1 MVRCESKYGHKE
13 NTCLKNIELHAPN
26 VKTILALLINII
38 GVWLFKK
45 HDNLHFNNE
54 QDIHYKL
61 QNYKKIATVSIG
73 FAKHFVFSIPYE
85 MWASRKEVTMK
96 L

>member
-54 QDIHYKL
+54 QDIHISS
-61 QNYKKIATVSIG
+61 KITRKSQQSQLDLLSI
-73 FAKHFVFSIPYE
+73 FYFPYPT
-85 MWASRKEVTMK
+85 RCGLVGKR
-96 L
+96 